1 MTEEK
6 KNFVEK
12 IADSKFMHKLEDI
25 SMKLSSSQL
34 FSAISGGMGGTMG
47 LLMTG
52 TVFQIICVIGSSF
65 FGWDT
70 AGELYNFFYTPYRWT
85 MGILAFFMT
94 YCIAASYSKVLGVN
108 QMMSG
113 FTAMACYFMVCSPLT
128 EMDGNYYIDIAS
140 MGSTNL
146 FVALI
151 IGLVCARIMKFAQ
164 DKDLRIKLPDS
175 VPEGIGNS
183 FKAIIPMGMCIIFW
197 YVLAYAIAKFTNTT
211 LSYLIIGLLSI
222 PMNIL
227 ISTPGMFVI
236 MLLAQ
241 IFWFFGIHGSAV
253 VFAVILIPWYQAY
266 MTNAS
271 LAAAGQ
277 ALVYSPMFLYGA
289 ISVWGGT
296 GNTLPLVLMG
306 LKSKSKTIKAVS
318 KAALVPNICNINE
331 PVIFGM
337 PIMYNATLFIPF
349 LLQPVVC
356 GILYLIAYK
365 LELIAYPQ
373 VLIMTTLPVL
383 IATFLSTLDI
393 KNVIFNI
400 LLFPVCF
407 LIWYPFFKVYEKQMC
422 EKEAEMEQEEA
433 EQVEA
438 A

>member
-12 IADSKFMHKLEDI
+12 IADSNFMHKLEDI
-25 SMKLSSSQL
+25 SLKFSGSKF

-52 TVFQIICVIGSSF
+52 SVFQIICVFGTSF

-70 AGELYNFFYTPYRWT
+70 AGALYNFFYTPYRWT

-94 YCIAASYSKVLGVN
+94 YCIAASYSKALGVN

-113 FTAMACYFMVCSPLT
+113 FTAMACYFMVCCPLT
-128 EMDGNYYIDIAS
+128 EMDGAYYINIADL
-140 MGSTNL
+140 GSTNL

-151 IGLVCARIMKFAQ
+151 IGLFCARIMKFAQ

-183 FKAIIPMGMCIIFW
+183 FKAIIPMSMCVIFW
-197 YVLAYAIAKFTNTT
+197 YVLAYLISTFTSTT
-211 LSYLIIGLLSI
+211 LSNLIIGILSI
-222 PMNIL
+222 PL
-227 ISTPGMFVI
+227 SVLLSTPGMFVI
-236 MLLAQ
+236 MLIAQ
-241 IFWFFGIHGSAV
+241 ICWFFGIHGSSV
-253 VFAVILIPWYQAY
+253 VFAVILLPWYQAY
-266 MTNAS
+266 MTNAA

-277 ALVYSPMFLYGA
+277 PLVYSPMFLYTA
-289 ISVWGGT
+289 AMSVWGGT

-306 LKSKSKTIKAVS
+306 LKSKSKTIQAVS
-318 KAALVPNICNINE
+318 KAALIPNICNINE

-349 LLQPVVC
+349 LLQPMIC
-356 GILYLIAYK
+356 GVLYVIAYK
-365 LELIAYPQ
+365 LQLIAYPQ
-373 VLIMTTLPVL
+373 VLIMTTLPVVL
-383 IATFLSTLDI
+383 STFLSTLDI
-393 KNVIFNI
+393 RNCIFDI
-400 LLFPVCF
+400 ILFPVCL
-407 LIWYPFFKVYEKQMC
+407 LIWLPFFKVYERQMC
-422 EKEAEMEQEEA
+422 EKEAENEE
-433 EQVEA
+433 EETA